1 MTQVGEG
8 IAVTQVKDPEEDHWA
23 QLEYTYPD
31 GSPVQGMFTAKDGA
45 GMTWTGYL
53 NDQGQACL
61 SGLPSGSVE
70 YQLLPSESLDDELQD
85 LRSQIQTVLD
95 GILEEQR
102 AEAKAHQD
110 ELDKQST
117 LGKSYSYTAAVGRG
131 LWNGAIGLLTFAKD
145 VVVKVGEVALFLS
158 PITRMNNLLQASYTS
173 YRNGELTWAE
183 WRESLT
189 KNYQDEEFKDLA
201 DLIGIDI
208 RNLDKDEVLSI
219 VTEAYEIVAY
229 IADDAEFRE
238 MFIQFGKDY
247 AGAQSGIEWAEF
259 AGGGL
264 FEIVLTALLLAF
276 TGGLGNVAQAASKVR
291 HAARLRTLGGMLR
304 KLGKLLQR
312 KKLSRK
318 TTGGVDSKHKVEAEK
333 PEGQRLSSDDKK
345 PDRNNIVG
353 RTVVEER
360 AHVTRLSDEA
370 AEAEKRGD
378 LALRDAKIAEA
389 RGFLRE
395 RVLDN
400 PNIPNEKKPQALI
413 DRLEVGSQKDKSI
426 FWSGDKNAAKRLAHE
441 TDKVC
446 LETTSGG
453 RIADDWKE
461 LDTRFPGWEGDPPP
475 NGYDMWGGLSEKYA
489 SGVTGDVTVIQTA
502 DRAAQGGGYIWKSKE
517 APVLQAGQKAGRVGK
532 ITTIVIGQ

>member
-1 MTQVGEG
+1 M
-8 IAVTQVKDPEEDHWA
+8 
-23 QLEYTYPD
+23 
-31 GSPVQGMFTAKDGA
+31 
-45 GMTWTGYL
+45 
-53 NDQGQACL
+53 
-61 SGLPSGSVE
+61 PSGSVE
-70 YQLLPSESLDDELQD
+70 YQLLPSESLDYELQD
-85 LRSQIQTVLD
+85 MRSQIQTVLD

-117 LGKSYSYTAAVGRG
+117 LGKTYSYTAAVGRG

-229 IADDAEFRE
+229 IADDTEFRE

-276 TGGLGNVAQAASKVR
+276 YR
-291 HAARLRTLGGMLR
+291 RTR
-304 KLGKLLQR
+304 QCCP
-312 KKLSRK
+312 SR
-318 TTGGVDSKHKVEAEK
+318 
-333 PEGQRLSSDDKK
+333 Q
-345 PDRNNIVG
+345 
-353 RTVVEER
+353 
-360 AHVTRLSDEA
+360 
-370 AEAEKRGD
+370 
-378 LALRDAKIAEA
+378 
-389 RGFLRE
+389 
-395 RVLDN
+395 
-400 PNIPNEKKPQALI
+400 
-413 DRLEVGSQKDKSI
+413 
-426 FWSGDKNAAKRLAHE
+426 
-441 TDKVC
+441 
-446 LETTSGG
+446 
-453 RIADDWKE
+453 
-461 LDTRFPGWEGDPPP
+461 
-475 NGYDMWGGLSEKYA
+475 
-489 SGVTGDVTVIQTA
+489 
-502 DRAAQGGGYIWKSKE
+502 
-517 APVLQAGQKAGRVGK
+517 
-532 ITTIVIGQ
+532 